1 MHRRKEQ
8 QRRRVNAD
16 VPVAIGAV
24 VVFLLVVFLLTKAAV
39 PMITALSVVS
49 FNEPRVYAALLALLV
64 GLPGLL
70 FTLPRAT
77 KGPEPYIPPSVHRR
91 RERSKRRDSFLITDA
106 AGLVAFLAAQVPIP
120 APWGAE
126 GKAATVANI
135 TMSAEIVKLS
145 WSFAW
150 PSLIVLVVGI
160 VAAVIAQVYR
170 HAPGLRVIAII
181 LAVGAPALA
190 WFYLT
195 RTVLV

>member
-1 MHRRKEQ
+1 MHRRKVE
-8 QRRRVNAD
+8 RRRVNTD
-16 VPVAIGAV
+16 VPVAITAV
-24 VVFLLVVFLLTKAAV
+24 VAFLIVVFLLTKAAV
-39 PMITALSVVS
+39 PIITALSVMS

-77 KGPEPYIPPSVHRR
+77 KGPAPYIPPSVHRR
-91 RERSKRRDSFLITDA
+91 RERTKRRDSFLLTDA
-106 AGLVAFLAAQVPIP
+106 AGVVAFLVAQVPIP
-120 APWGAE
+120 APWGAQ

-160 VAAVIAQVYR
+160 FAAVLAKVYR
-170 HAPGLRVIAII
+170 HAPGLRVIAIV
-181 LAVGAPALA
+181 LAVGAPAIA

-195 RTVLV
+195 RTVLA